1 MPNLTKKMFIKR
13 GKEKINTKGMFTKL
27 WKYLNECSVVYF
39 VLQTEV
45 LGHNGHS
52 TLKTRPP
59 NGRYITEPR
68 SEWEAGDDDVLI
80 GIKMFSWQ
88 HLAVS
93 R

>member
-1 MPNLTKKMFIKR
+1 MPILTKQIFIKR
-13 GKEKINTKGMFTKL
+13 GKEKNYIKGMFTKL
-27 WKYLNECSVVYF
+27 WKYLNECSVGYF
-39 VLQTEV
+39 DLQTEV
-45 LGHNGHS
+45 LGHSGHS

-68 SEWEAGDDDVLI
+68 SECEAGDDDDLI